1 MNAPDKPHILVV
13 DDDERLRHLLGRY
26 LGDHGYRVSVAA
38 DAAEARDSLAGL
50 AFDLLVLDRM
60 MPGEDGLSLARG
72 LRKAGNAIPILML
85 TAMGEAEARIA
96 GLEGGADDYLVKPF
110 EPRELVLR
118 IQSILKRQA
127 AMPPAAAP
135 AEIRL
140 GRFLFDPGREI
151 LLCEGAVQ
159 HLTTAEVTLL
169 KILAAAVNQV
179 LSREELAERVG
190 VADNPR
196 TVDVQITR
204 LRKKIEDDP
213 RLPRYLQTVR
223 GKGYA
228 LRPDA

>member
-1 MNAPDKPHILVV
+1 MNALDTPHILVV
-13 DDDERLRHLLGRY
+13 DDDERLRNLLRRY
-26 LGDHGYRVSVAA
+26 LAENGYRVSVAA

-50 AFDLLVLDRM
+50 AFDLMVLDRM
-60 MPGEDGLSLARG
+60 MPGEDGLSLARA
-72 LRKAGNAIPILML
+72 LRAAGNPIPILML

-118 IQSILKRQA
+118 VQSIPKRQA
-127 AMPPAAAP
+127 AVPPAQP
-135 AEIRL
+135 PVDIRL
-140 GRFLFDPGREI
+140 GRFVFDPVREI
-151 LLCEGAVQ
+151 LLCEGTVQ

-169 KILAAAVNQV
+169 KILAAALNQV
-179 LSREELAERVG
+179 LSREELALRVG

-213 RLPRYLQTVR
+213 RLPRYIQTVR

-228 LRPDA
+228 LRPDP